1 MRTSTPL
8 SLGTPSS
15 YWIRTHLPRN
25 WLSQEVGLYTST
37 LNYSFPGWCYF
48 RLLKTGLFNL
58 TLISSWNIYI
68 YIIVGKSQSSFSS
81 STAWFL
87 ITSLQLPEKFHFKV
101 VIIMRM
107 KWSEVA
113 QSCPPL
119 LTLDCSLPGSS
130 VHRIFQARVLE
141 WVAISCSRG
150 SSWPRD
156 RTRVSRI
163 LGGCFIVWAT
173 REVHYENG
181 NGVFS
186 QMIVKYASIET
197 W

>member
-1 MRTSTPL
+1 ME
-8 SLGTPSS
+8 
-15 YWIRTHLPRN
+15 Y
-25 WLSQEVGLYTST
+25 
-37 LNYSFPGWCYF
+37 
-48 RLLKTGLFNL
+48 
-58 TLISSWNIYI
+58 IYI

-156 RTRVSRI
+156 RTLVSRI